1 MPSHDSAQPATAPHD
16 PEHPAGRASKLSWL
30 RTDRR
35 YGTRTVLGGLAV
47 ALVAVPFALLLLL
60 VEDKWGPL
68 AEADRGARDGLHL
81 YGLAHPGFVA
91 VMRLFSNSGSPLAWQ
106 IVTALVVVWL
116 LFRRLWRLAVFVV
129 VTTAGS
135 SLLNSLVKALVHRDR
150 PLVAH
155 PFVHEPGASF
165 PSGHAQAA
173 IVGYG
178 VLLLVFLPTL
188 RGLWRRL
195 ALAAAT
201 VMVLGIGFSRV
212 ALAAHY
218 VSDVLAGFVLGGAW
232 VAATTAL
239 FSAWKLNRG
248 QPAVHPAQGLS
259 PEDADRL
266 TPPST

>member
-1 MPSHDSAQPATAPHD
+1 MRGWPQ
-16 PEHPAGRASKLSWL
+16 
-30 RTDRR
+30 R
-35 YGTRTVLGGLAV
+35 YGTRTVLAGIAI

-68 AEADRGARDGLHL
+68 SHADRGARDGLHT
-81 YGLAHPGFVA
+81 YGLAHPGFVS
-91 VMRLFSNSGSPLAWQ
+91 VMRFFSDSGSALAWQ
-106 IVTALVVVWL
+106 VVMALVVIWL
-116 LFRRLWRLAVFVV
+116 LIRRLWKLSAFVV

-135 SLLNSLVKALVHRDR
+135 SLVNSVVKSWVHRDR

-155 PFVHEPGASF
+155 PFLHAPGASF

-173 IVGYG
+173 VVGYA
-178 VLLLVFLPTL
+178 VLLLVFLPVL
-188 RGLWRRL
+188 HGRWRHI
-195 ALAAAT
+195 AFTTAT

-232 VAATTAL
+232 VAATTAA
-239 FSAWKLNRG
+239 FSAWKLTSG
-248 QPAVHPAQGLS
+248 QQPVHPAQGLA

-266 TPPST
+266 APPSTAGSNTT